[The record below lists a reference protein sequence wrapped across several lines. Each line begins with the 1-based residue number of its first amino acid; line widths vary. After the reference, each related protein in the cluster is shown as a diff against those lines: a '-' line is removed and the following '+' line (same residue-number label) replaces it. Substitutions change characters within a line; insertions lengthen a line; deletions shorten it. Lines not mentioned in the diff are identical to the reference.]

1 MCTDT
6 LATARGLLEKPDAK
20 TAGIWSRAGA
30 LLARQALEE
39 TLDAFWRNKGL
50 RLDTLSTRAQLIC
63 LPRYLDDGRLAA
75 DVSHAWAALTRACH
89 HHPYELPPTA
99 GELRTCVEVAER
111 FTERAD
117 LRS

>member
-1 MCTDT
+1 MGADT

-30 LLARQALEE
+30 LLVRQALEE
-39 TLDAFWRNKGL
+39 ALDAFWSSKGL

-75 DVSHAWAALTRACH
+75 DVSHAWAALTQACH
-89 HHPYELPPTA
+89 HHPYELGPTA
-99 GELRTCVEVAER
+99 GELQSWLSVVGELVQRVGR
-111 FTERAD
+111 R
-117 LRS
+117 